1 MHISLKLYSFG
12 ISGKRNTRLEM
23 LKGFFKKR
31 MRFANWSLG
40 LFASLVILT
49 LLGCSSDKEDA
60 AKAASQSKAAN
71 AAKVKPVLVE
81 LAEVK
86 RGRIEEVLERSA
98 ALQAEEQVLVLAR
111 AQNPAVELLVEEGD
125 LVEKDQV
132 MLRLENDSQL
142 TNYNQAKSQSDKTKI
157 EFDRI
162 EKLFNQNLISE
173 SEYVNAR
180 FAYEQATL
188 AAEEAKRQLDYTE
201 VRAPIKGTVTSRTV
215 KVGDKVTTG
224 TPIFEIIDL
233 DSTVAVIHVPEQ
245 YLPKLQK
252 GMSARLIS
260 NTLGDAMFEGYIKR
274 ISPVV
279 DAEAGTVKVVVG
291 VNNRGSL
298 SPGMWVNVELVLDE
312 NENAILIPK
321 RSITYSVDQT
331 FAYTI
336 YTDTNGVRRA
346 ERKLVEPR
354 NADKHHFEPMQGF
367 QEGDII
373 VVAGQAGL
381 KEDSPIRE
389 LGEKVPQASEPSPAE
404 PSDEGIKVKSK
415 TANKSKASK

>member
-1 MHISLKLYSFG
+1 MGSNALKMLDNLN
-12 ISGKRNTRLEM
+12 RNKIWNESR
-23 LKGFFKKR
+23 
-31 MRFANWSLG
+31 WLG
-40 LFASLVILT
+40 LLAVLLVMFSS
-49 LLGCSSDKEDA
+49 GCGSDKEDKAKEEA
-60 AKAASQSKAAN
+60 AKAKAAN

-86 RGRIEEVLERSA
+86 RGKIEEILERSA

-111 AQNPAVELLVEEGD
+111 AQNPAIELLAEEGD

-132 MLRLENDSQL
+132 ILRLENDSQR
-142 TNYNQAKSQSDKTKI
+142 TNYNQAKSQSDKAKI

-162 EKLFNQNLISE
+162 EKLYNQSLISE

-180 FAYEQATL
+180 FAHDQAKL
-188 AAEEAKRQLDYTE
+188 AEEEAKRQFEYTE
-201 VRAPIKGTVTSRTV
+201 VKAPIKGTITSRTV

-245 YLPKLQK
+245 YLPKLKQ

-260 NTLGDAMFEGYIKR
+260 STLGDAVFEGYVKR

-291 VNNRGSL
+291 VKNRGAL

-321 RSITYSVDQT
+321 RAITYSVDQT
-331 FAYTI
+331 FAFTI

-346 ERKLVEPR
+346 ERKRVEPR
-354 NADKHHFEPMQGF
+354 NADKENIEPMNGF
-367 QEGDII
+367 KEGDII

-389 LGEKVPQASEPSPAE
+389 LGEKITETSEAVSSESADALAKQAF
-404 PSDEGIKVKSK
+404 KSK
-415 TANKSKASK
+415 AKSKASK

>member
-1 MHISLKLYSFG
+1 
-12 ISGKRNTRLEM
+12 M
-23 LKGFFKKR
+23 LKNIYKKNIWDPSR
-31 MRFANWSLG
+31 ALG
-40 LFASLVILT
+40 LSALLAILVLS
-49 LLGCSSDKEDA
+49 GCGSDKEEQVKEG
-60 AKAASQSKAAN
+60 AKTKAAN
-71 AAKVKPVLVE
+71 ASKVKPVLVE

-86 RGRIEEVLERSA
+86 RGKIEEVLERSA

-111 AQNPAVELLVEEGD
+111 AQNPAVELLAEEGD

-132 MLRLENDSQL
+132 ILRLENDSQR
-142 TNYNQAKSQSDKTKI
+142 TNYNQAKSQSDKAKI

-162 EKLFNQNLISE
+162 EKLYNQSLISE
-173 SEYVNAR
+173 SEYVNAQ
-180 FAYEQATL
+180 FTYDQAKL
-188 AAEEAKRQLDYTE
+188 AEEEARRQLDYTE
-201 VRAPIKGTVTSRTV
+201 VKAPIKGTITSRTV

-245 YLPKLQK
+245 YLPKLKK

-260 NTLGDAMFEGYIKR
+260 TTLGDAVFEGYVKR

-291 VNNRGSL
+291 VTNRGAL

-312 NENAILIPK
+312 NDHAILIPK
-321 RSITYSVDQT
+321 RSISYSVDQT

-346 ERKLVEPR
+346 ERKRVEPR
-354 NADKHHFEPMQGF
+354 NADKDNIEPMEGF

-389 LGEKVPQASEPSPAE
+389 LGEKVPESPGESSSELLDKGAKQAFKPKA
-404 PSDEGIKVKSK
+404 KSK
-415 TANKSKASK
+415 ISK